1 MCVGRAGLHRG
12 SAGAAGRGQWQ
23 ARHAAEGATGL
34 LRPGHDGEGS
44 GARGN
49 IYTLILPTNYS
60 HSFVC
65 LLLAVQELIF
75 IIIMIVSK
83 NLYLIINI

>member
-44 GARGN
+44 GK
-49 IYTLILPTNYS
+49 YLFTHFVYKLLTLT
-60 HSFVC
+60 C
-65 LLLAVQELIF
+65 LLITCGSGTY
-75 IIIMIVSK
+75 IYNNDSK
-83 NLYLIINI
+83 